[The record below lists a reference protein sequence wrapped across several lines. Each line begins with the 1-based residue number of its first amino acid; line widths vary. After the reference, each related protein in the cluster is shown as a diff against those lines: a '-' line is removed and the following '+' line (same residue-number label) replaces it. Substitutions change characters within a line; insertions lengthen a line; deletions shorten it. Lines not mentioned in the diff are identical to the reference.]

1 MSRRLKD
8 KIAIITGAASGIG
21 RSTALAFAKEG
32 ANLVLNDIDEEKLS
46 TLEKEVSAL
55 SSVDVVL
62 GDISIESTANSLVE
76 MAIQKYDR
84 VDVLVN
90 NAGIHYI
97 EDITDVTPED
107 FDYCVGVN
115 MKSMFL
121 SSKAVIPKMVEQ
133 KSGSI
138 INLGSIS
145 SFVGQEM
152 MGKSTFLY
160 NMTKAA
166 ATQLARSLATRYG
179 EDGIRANAVCPG
191 ATKTDQIKEKHLGD
205 TPEEDFW
212 NAVGSAHAMKRH
224 GSPDEIA
231 NAIVFLA
238 SDESSFVTGAS
249 LVVDGGYLAK

>member
-1 MSRRLKD
+1 MSQRLKD
-8 KIAIITGAASGIG
+8 KVAIITGAASGIG
-21 RSTALAFAKEG
+21 RATAIAFAKEG
-32 ANLVLNDIDEEKLS
+32 AKLVLNDIDEEKLAGVIKEI
-46 TLEKEVSAL
+46 EKHGPADTVI
-55 SSVDVVL
+55 
-62 GDISIESTANSLVE
+62 GDISLESTANQLAE
-76 MAIQKYDR
+76 KAIQRYDR

-97 EDITDVTPED
+97 EDITEVTPED
-107 FDYCVGVN
+107 FDYCIGVN
-115 MKSMFL
+115 LKSMFL
-121 SSKAVIPKMVEQ
+121 CSKAVIPKMVEQ

-166 ATQLARSLATRYG
+166 AVQLARSLATRYA

-191 ATKTDQIKEKHLGD
+191 GTRTDQIKEKHLGD
-205 TPEEDFW
+205 MPVDEFW
-212 NAVGSAHAMKRH
+212 KAVGESHVLKRH
-224 GSPDEIA
+224 GTPDEIA

-238 SDESSFVTGAS
+238 SDESSFVTGTS
-249 LVVDGGYLAK
+249 LVVDGGYLAQ